1 MTTNNQKN
9 EGLINFLT
17 SILKKNEEGAQKPNE
32 TSILAAS
39 VSIIANELKQIA
51 QSVELLIT
59 AVANQNKAIS
69 DLYTVQEFLLKQM
82 KNEVELEANKL
93 PDLNKIKREKPN

>member
-1 MTTNNQKN
+1 MTTNNQKT

-17 SILKKNEEGAQKPNE
+17 SILKKSEENTEKPSE

-69 DLYTVQEFLLKQM
+69 DLYTVQEFLLKQV
-82 KNEVELEANKL
+82 KNEVEMEAKL
-93 PDLNKIKREKPN
+93 PDLNKAKREKPN

>member
-1 MTTNNQKN
+1 MKKS
-9 EGLINFLT
+9 EGDP
-17 SILKKNEEGAQKPNE
+17 EKPSE

-69 DLYTVQEFLLKQM
+69 DLYTVQEFLLKKV
-82 KNEVELEANKL
+82 KNEVEAESKL
-93 PDLNKIKREKPN
+93 PDLNKTKREKPN

>member
-1 MTTNNQKN
+1 M
-9 EGLINFLT
+9 
-17 SILKKNEEGAQKPNE
+17 KKNEEGAQKPNE

>member
-1 MTTNNQKN
+1 M
-9 EGLINFLT
+9 
-17 SILKKNEEGAQKPNE
+17 KKNEDDTQKPNE

-82 KNEVELEANKL
+82 KNGLETEQKL
-93 PDLNKIKREKPN
+93 PDINKTKREKPN

>member
-1 MTTNNQKN
+1 M
-9 EGLINFLT
+9 
-17 SILKKNEEGAQKPNE
+17 KKSEENTEKPSE

-69 DLYTVQEFLLKQM
+69 DLYTVQEFLLKQV
-82 KNEVELEANKL
+82 KNEVEMEAKL
-93 PDLNKIKREKPN
+93 PDLNKAKREKPN

>member
-1 MTTNNQKN
+1 
-9 EGLINFLT
+9 
-17 SILKKNEEGAQKPNE
+17 LKKNDEGAQKPNE

-69 DLYTVQEFLLKQM
+69 DLYAVQEFLLKQM

>member
-1 MTTNNQKN
+1 M
-9 EGLINFLT
+9 
-17 SILKKNEEGAQKPNE
+17 KKNEDDTQKPNE

-82 KNEVELEANKL
+82 KNEVEMEAKL
-93 PDLNKIKREKPN
+93 PDLNKVKREKPN

>member
-1 MTTNNQKN
+1 
-9 EGLINFLT
+9 
-17 SILKKNEEGAQKPNE
+17 LKKNEGDSDKPTE

-51 QSVELLIT
+51 ESVELLIT

-82 KNEVELEANKL
+82 KNGLESEEQKL
-93 PDLNKIKREKPN
+93 PDINKSKREKPN